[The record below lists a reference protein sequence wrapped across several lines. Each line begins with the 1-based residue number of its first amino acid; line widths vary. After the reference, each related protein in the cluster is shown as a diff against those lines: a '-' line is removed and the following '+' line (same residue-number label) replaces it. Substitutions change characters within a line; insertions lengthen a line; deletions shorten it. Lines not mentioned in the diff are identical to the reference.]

1 MGCHK
6 LNGLTQGFICV
17 PNIYKY
23 TFKKKDY
30 YFEWHNYLGPTPV
43 TKKDLVP
50 WSGGRV
56 PSGFYDMIEEWK
68 TLTKEEQKQ
77 YLIWS

>member
-6 LNGLTQGFICV
+6 INGLTQGFVCV

-30 YFEWHNYLGPTPV
+30 YFEWHDYLGPTPV
-43 TKKDLVP
+43 RKKDFEP
-50 WSGGRV
+50 WRRGF
-56 PSGFYDMIEEWK
+56 PTEFYDMINEWQ
-68 TLTKEEQKQ
+68 TLTKKEQKQ